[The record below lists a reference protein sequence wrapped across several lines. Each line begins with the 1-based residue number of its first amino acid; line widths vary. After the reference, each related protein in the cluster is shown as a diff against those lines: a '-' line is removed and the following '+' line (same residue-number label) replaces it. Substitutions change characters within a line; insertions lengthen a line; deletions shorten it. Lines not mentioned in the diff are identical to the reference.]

1 MLYDSSVVAT
11 LETKAG
17 NGWVDTLT
25 LGIPQ
30 LDALG
35 LISNVKL
42 IFNWEMDGANAPNT
56 AYGVNAFGAG
66 IPWTW
71 SDTNAYVITEFDF
84 TSNVSTQ
91 KVSWDLESQVV
102 ITLNDTGGE
111 NGQVLRIREVGLE
124 IEYKLEKGFGTMI
137 HTVEYLTRSY
147 EDDTSQRD
155 YFDRMDTWVETQSE
169 TTRIV
174 THQDKTAPKDV
185 DIVYIAAKGRKY
197 GSWIDENSRGSGQS
211 GDNGYAANDLIQNPV
226 YIIEDILRTELGLAT
241 ASIDYTTFDAI
252 GNTSNGTLGTAFGDA
267 VFDVKFA
274 FSQYKFIDGIG
285 LINKICKQTG
295 LYFFFNGEGKAT
307 LRQRLRAASY
317 ASSDRTI
324 DFNDCQFGGFTKTS
338 INTVKNKININY
350 QYDYGTEQ
358 TLSSDSS
365 NDTTSRDKYATDSKY
380 LTLELDADC
389 IQDKTTAENL
399 GNSYLDWLKDRKLVV
414 SLSTVS
420 PKYLDLEIGDIAII
434 SNIPSDLKAYGTAIA
449 SSDYFIVT
457 SISKLPNM
465 TKLTLTE
472 VS

>member
-17 NGWVDTLT
+17 NGWLDTLT

-42 IFNWEMDGANAPNT
+42 IFNWEMDGANAPST

-102 ITLNDTGGE
+102 ITLDDRAST

-124 IEYKLEKGFGTMI
+124 IEYKLEKGFGKMM
-137 HTVEYLTRSY
+137 HTVEYLTRTWEAEKSRI
-147 EDDTSQRD
+147 DD
-155 YFDRMDTWVETQSE
+155 FDKRVDVWTETQSA
-169 TTRIV
+169 TTRLV
-174 THQDKTAPKDV
+174 THQDKTAPKEV

-197 GSWIDENSRGSGQS
+197 GSWIDANSRN
-211 GDNGYAANDLIQNPV
+211 NGYNQNDLIQNPV

>member
-1 MLYDSSVVAT
+1 MLYDSTAVAT

-17 NGWVDTLT
+17 NGFLDTLT

-35 LISNVKL
+35 LISNAKL
-42 IFNWEMDGANAPNT
+42 IFNWEMDGANAPST
-56 AYGVNAFGAG
+56 AYGVTAFGGAVG
-66 IPWTW
+66 WTW

-84 TSNVSTQ
+84 TSSVSAAE
-91 KVSWDLESQVV
+91 KESWDLESQVV
-102 ITLNDTGGE
+102 ITLNDQTSD

-124 IEYKLEKGFGTMI
+124 IEYKLEKGFGKVM
-137 HTVEYLTRSY
+137 HTVEYLTRTWEVEQSRK
-147 EDDTSQRD
+147 DS
-155 YFDRMDTWVETQSE
+155 FDGRIDSWTETQSA
-169 TTRIV
+169 TTRLV
-174 THQDKTAPKDV
+174 THQDKTAPKEV
-185 DIVYIAAKGRKY
+185 DMVYIAAKGRKY
-197 GSWIDENSRGSGQS
+197 GSWIDANSRN
-211 GDNGYAANDLIQNPV
+211 NGYNQNDLIQNPV

-285 LINKICKQTG
+285 LINKICKQAG

-317 ASSDRTI
+317 SSSSKTI
-324 DFNDCQFGGFTKTS
+324 DFNDCQFEGFNKTS

-358 TLSSDSS
+358 TLSSDTS
-365 NDTTSRDKYATDSKY
+365 NDTTSRDKYATDNKY

-420 PKYLDLEIGDIAII
+420 PKYLDLEIGDIVII
-434 SNIPSDLKAYGTAIA
+434 SNIPSDLKAYGAAIV

>member
-11 LETKAG
+11 LETKSG

-25 LGIPQ
+25 LGVPQ

-42 IFNWEMDGANAPNT
+42 IFNWEMDGTAPST
-56 AYGVNAFGAG
+56 AHGVTAFGGAVT
-66 IPWTW
+66 WTW
-71 SDTNAYVITEFDF
+71 SDTNAYVVTELDF
-84 TSNVSTQ
+84 TPSVSAAE
-91 KVSWDLESQVV
+91 KESWDLESQVV
-102 ITLNDTGGE
+102 ITLNDNTSD

-197 GSWIDENSRGSGQS
+197 GSWIDANSRN
-211 GDNGYAANDLIQNPV
+211 NGYNQNDLIQNPV

-252 GNTSNGTLGTAFGDA
+252 GNTGTGTLGTAFGDA

-324 DFNDCQFGGFTKTS
+324 DFNDCQFNGFSKTS

-358 TLSSDSS
+358 TLSSDTSS
-365 NDTTSRDKYATDSKY
+365 DTTSRDKYATDSKY
-380 LTLELDADC
+380 LALELDADC

-414 SLSTVS
+414 SLSTVN
-420 PKYLDLEIGDIAII
+420 PKYLNLEIGDIAII
-434 SNIPSDLKAYGTAIA
+434 SNIPSDIKAYGAAIT
-449 SSDYFIVT
+449 SSDYFILS
-457 SISKLPNM
+457 SISKTPNGVS
-465 TKLTLTE
+465 LTLTE

>member
-1 MLYDSSVVAT
+1 MLYDSTAVAT
-11 LETKAG
+11 LETKSG

-25 LGIPQ
+25 LGVPQ
-30 LDALG
+30 LNALG

-42 IFNWEMDGANAPNT
+42 LLNWEMDGANAPST
-56 AYGVNAFGAG
+56 AYGVTAFGGAV
-66 IPWTW
+66 PWTW
-71 SDTNAYVITEFDF
+71 NDTNAYVVTELDF
-84 TSNVSTQ
+84 TSSVSADE
-91 KVSWDLESQVV
+91 KESWDLESQVV
-102 ITLNDTGGE
+102 ITLDDRAST

-124 IEYKLEKGFGTMI
+124 IEYKLEKGFGKMM
-137 HTVEYLTRSY
+137 HTVEYLTRTWEVEKSRT
-147 EDDTSQRD
+147 DD
-155 YFDRMDTWVETQSE
+155 FDKRVDVWTETQSE
-169 TTRIV
+169 TTRLV
-174 THQDKTAPKDV
+174 THQDKTAPKEV
-185 DIVYIAAKGRKY
+185 DIVYISAKGRKY
-197 GSWIDENSRGSGQS
+197 GSWVDANSRN
-211 GDNGYAANDLIQNPV
+211 NGYNQNDLIQNPV

-241 ASIDYTTFDAI
+241 ASIDYTTFDTI

-317 ASSDRTI
+317 SSSNKTI
-324 DFNDCQFGGFTKTS
+324 DFNDCQFGGFNKTS

-358 TLSSDSS
+358 TLSSDTSS
-365 NDTTSRDKYATDSKY
+365 DSTSRDKYATDSKY

>member
-1 MLYDSSVVAT
+1 M
-11 LETKAG
+11 
-17 NGWVDTLT
+17 
-25 LGIPQ
+25 
-30 LDALG
+30 
-35 LISNVKL
+35 
-42 IFNWEMDGANAPNT
+42 
-56 AYGVNAFGAG
+56 
-66 IPWTW
+66 
-71 SDTNAYVITEFDF
+71 
-84 TSNVSTQ
+84 
-91 KVSWDLESQVV
+91 
-102 ITLNDTGGE
+102 
-111 NGQVLRIREVGLE
+111 
-124 IEYKLEKGFGTMI
+124 
-137 HTVEYLTRSY
+137 HTVEYLTRTWEVEQSRK
-147 EDDTSQRD
+147 DS
-155 YFDRMDTWVETQSE
+155 FDGRIDSWTETQSA
-169 TTRIV
+169 TTRLV
-174 THQDKTAPKDV
+174 THQDKTAPKEV
-185 DIVYIAAKGRKY
+185 DMVYIAAKGRKY
-197 GSWIDENSRGSGQS
+197 GSWIDANSRN
-211 GDNGYAANDLIQNPV
+211 NGYNQNDLIQNPV

-285 LINKICKQTG
+285 LINKICKQAG

-317 ASSDRTI
+317 SSSSKTI
-324 DFNDCQFGGFTKTS
+324 DFNDCQFEGFNKTS

-358 TLSSDSS
+358 TLSSDTS
-365 NDTTSRDKYATDSKY
+365 NDTTSRDKYATDNKY

-420 PKYLDLEIGDIAII
+420 PKYLDLEIGDIVII
-434 SNIPSDLKAYGTAIA
+434 SNIPSDLKAYGAAIV